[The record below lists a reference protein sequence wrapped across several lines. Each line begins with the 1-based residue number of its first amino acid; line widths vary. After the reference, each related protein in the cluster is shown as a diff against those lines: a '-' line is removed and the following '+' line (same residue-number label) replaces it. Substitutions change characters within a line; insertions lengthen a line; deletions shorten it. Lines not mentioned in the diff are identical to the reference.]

1 MVCVAIELAW
11 GVLCCCFDMMRWARL
26 SSKTD
31 SLLLEAK
38 AEALRYV
45 RFDPTMSCCGAIPLL
60 TSANQLLKS

>member
-1 MVCVAIELAW
+1 MVCVAIELDW

-38 AEALRYV
+38 AEALRICS
-45 RFDPTMSCCGAIPLL
+45 F
-60 TSANQLLKS
+60 